1 MTLKL
6 YNTLTRRQENF
17 ESLEPGKVKMYCCG
31 VTVYDY
37 CHLGH
42 ARSYIAWDTI
52 RRYLMWRGYQVRYVQ
67 NFTDIDDKILNR
79 ARETGTSMESVA
91 ERFTETYFEDMKR
104 LNVLEA
110 DEYPRATQTIDGIQ
124 QLINDLEKKGFAY
137 SAGGDVYYQVRE
149 FTEYGKL
156 SGRRLEEMQAGASGR
171 VGGENL
177 ETSKKKDPFDFAL
190 WKAAKPGEPAWNS
203 PWGEGRPGWHIE
215 CSAMV
220 RECLG
225 ETIDIHGGGAD
236 LIFPHHENEVAQ
248 SEAATGKSLAKYWL
262 HNGFVTING
271 EKMSKSLG
279 NFTTI
284 RDLLDKPV
292 DPMAVRMFVLTA
304 QYRKP
309 IDFTPEAIASAENGW
324 NTIKEGILF
333 AYQYGSQLG
342 WETPEKVL
350 SENTNLLTSQVEQFQ
365 KAMDDDINTPGALAV
380 LFELAKELR
389 REGNILVHEGQ
400 TETSLEELQKQWIT
414 LVKLS
419 QVLGLE
425 FQPNAEINGEIGG
438 LSDAEIE
445 SLIQQR
451 LAAKKAKNYSE
462 ADRIRDELQNQG
474 IKLIDQPGGVTR
486 WHRN

>member
-6 YNTLTRRQENF
+6 YNSLTSQEEKF
-17 ESLEPGKVKMYCCG
+17 ESLEPDKIKMYICG

-42 ARSYIAWDTI
+42 ARSYIVWDTI
-52 RRYLMWRGYQVRYVQ
+52 RRYLMWRGYQVQYVQ
-67 NFTDIDDKILNR
+67 NFTDIDDKIINR
-79 ARETGTSMESVA
+79 ARETESSMESVV
-91 ERFTETYFEDMKR
+91 ERFIEAYFEDMKR

-110 DEYPRATQTIDGIQ
+110 DEYPRATHKIDAIKR
-124 QLINDLEKKGFAY
+124 LIHDLEKRGFAY
-137 SAGGDVYYQVRE
+137 SSGGDVYYQVRE
-149 FTEYGKL
+149 FSEYGKL
-156 SGRRLEEMQAGASGR
+156 SGRCVEEMQAGASGR
-171 VGGENL
+171 VESEDL
-177 ETSKKKDPFDFAL
+177 EAAKKKNPFDFAL
-190 WKAAKPGEPAWNS
+190 WKAAKVGEPAWNS
-203 PWGEGRPGWHIE
+203 PWGKGRPGWHIE

-220 RECLG
+220 KDCLG

-236 LIFPHHENEVAQ
+236 LIFPHHENEIAQ
-248 SEAATGKSLAKYWL
+248 SEASTGKSLARYWL

-284 RDLLDKPV
+284 RDLLNRPI

-309 IDFTPEAIASAENGW
+309 IDFTEEAIASAKNGW
-324 NTIKEGILF
+324 NTIKEGLLF

-342 WETPEKVL
+342 WEMPEKTL
-350 SENTNLLTSQVEQFQ
+350 SEETKLLTFQVEKFQ
-365 KAMDDDINTPGALAV
+365 KAMDDDINTPAALAV

-389 REGNILVHEGQ
+389 REGNFLVHEGK
-400 TETSLEELQKQWIT
+400 TKTSLEKLQKQWVT
-414 LVKLS
+414 LVNLS

-425 FQPNAEINGEIGG
+425 VKIDEQVSSISGD
-438 LSDAEIE
+438 LSDAEID

-451 LAAKKAKNYSE
+451 LEAKKAKNYSE
-462 ADRIRDELQNQG
+462 ADRIRNELQNEG
-474 IKLIDQPGGVTR
+474 IKLIDKPDGITN